1 MQHANGQNY
10 CVGCEAW
17 HFEKEQVKKQ
27 KFGELAKF
35 TGKPLITDVQKVQT
49 KKNDNSYTF
58 NLSSNLLQSLQVK
71 LAFLSNQLNNE
82 TDIDKTKGILE
93 CIKIC
98 IENVNSLKLLSES

>member
-1 MQHANGQNY
+1 MQHPNGQNY

-17 HFEKEQVKKQ
+17 HFEKEPSKKQ

-35 TGKPLITDVQKVQT
+35 TGKSLVTDVQKVQN
-49 KKNDNSYTF
+49 KKADYSSTY

-71 LAFLSNQLNNE
+71 LAFLSNQLNEE
-82 TDIDKTKGILE
+82 TDIEKTKGILD

>member
-1 MQHANGQNY
+1 MQHPNGQNY

-17 HFEKEQVKKQ
+17 HFEKEPSRKQ

-35 TGKPLITDVQKVQT
+35 TGKPLVTDVQKIPT
-49 KKNDNSYTF
+49 KKVDYSY

-71 LAFLSNQLNNE
+71 LAYLSNQLNNE
-82 TDIDKTKGILE
+82 TDIEKTKGILE